1 MSLEGLHS
9 TIRSL
14 SPALSSGI
22 PNSSIPRLLIA
33 NIRCKG
39 EVHLLA
45 ISKRKA
51 LAESVTD
58 ELVTRGSK
66 EVVNSVATN
75 GGARFS
81 NFGFLHMVKRSQNDS
96 ILAENLGLRKD
107 IPRHVFHQLISKASQ
122 DVKTKLERERP
133 DLAAL
138 IQTSVTDLAGTLHSK
153 FGPASKDYFH
163 AKRTVALQYQS
174 GNLNERS
181 ILEYALSHKIA
192 EVAVGLSLLCSL
204 PVEVVERALLDNN
217 SELTLV
223 LAKALNFSWETA
235 MSLLFLGASNHRIST
250 GHLHSM
256 KDQFA
261 RLNAEAS
268 QGVLRLYRSRNG
280 EAAAESELHRLPQLH
295 A

>member
-1 MSLEGLHS
+1 
-9 TIRSL
+9 
-14 SPALSSGI
+14 
-22 PNSSIPRLLIA
+22 
-33 NIRCKG
+33 
-39 EVHLLA
+39 
-45 ISKRKA
+45 
-51 LAESVTD
+51 
-58 ELVTRGSK
+58 
-66 EVVNSVATN
+66 
-75 GGARFS
+75 
-81 NFGFLHMVKRSQNDS
+81 MVKRSENDS

-107 IPRHVFHQLISKASQ
+107 IPRHVFHQLISKASE

-174 GNLNERS
+174 GSLNERS

-192 EVAVGLSLLCSL
+192 EVVVGLSLLCPL

-217 SELTLV
+217 SELSLM

-250 GHLHSM
+250 GHLNSM

-268 QGVLRLYRSRNG
+268 QGVLRFYRSRKG
-280 EAAAESELHRLPQLH
+280 EAAAKSELHRLPQLH